1 MSEVNRYWDKIGP
14 IVKSLPD
21 NPGVYQYFDE
31 QGTIIYVGKAKN
43 LKKRVS
49 SYFRNDAS
57 LIGKVRVMVR
67 KIADLRY
74 LVVDTEL
81 DALLLENNLI
91 KEYQPRYNIL
101 LKDDK
106 TYPWICIRKEPF
118 PRVSPTRNRVNDG
131 SEYFGPYA
139 SVKMM
144 NTILDL
150 IRHIYPLRTCT
161 LNLDRQHINKG
172 NYKVCLQFHIGNCKG
187 PCENLQDEEDYQ
199 ISIVAIREIIKGNIN
214 NVKQELTKLMMTYA
228 AELHFEKAKLVKDKI
243 DLLERYQSKSLVV
256 NPAIHNV
263 DVFSYI
269 EDEGSAYVNFIKIS
283 NGAIIQSHTLELKK
297 KLDESREELLIMAIV
312 EMRSRYDSNASEV
325 IVPFEPE
332 LKLPGTTFTIPKTG
346 DKKKLIELSERNA
359 DYYRIEKQRQKDL
372 VDPDRHK
379 RRVLNQI
386 MTDLRLPELPA
397 YIECFDNSNIQGAY
411 PVAAMVVFRDAK
423 PSKNDY
429 RHYNIKTVEGPNDFA
444 SMEEII
450 YRRYKRLLDEE
461 QPLPQLIIVDGG
473 KGQLSSALKSL
484 DELELRGRIS
494 IIGIAKK
501 LEEIYYPGDSIPM
514 YLDKRSET
522 LKVIQQM
529 RDEAHRFGI
538 THHRKRREKGTIKT
552 ELTGIEGIGD
562 TTAEKLLRVF
572 RSVKKIKEASQ
583 AELEA
588 AIDKS
593 KGTIVYR
600 HFHPV
605 AEYLSPERGVN
616 NQALKGRNISAQGEA
631 L

>member
-1 MSEVNRYWDKIGP
+1 MSEINRQWEKLEP
-14 IVKSLPD
+14 IVRSLPD

-31 QGTIIYVGKAKN
+31 HGTIIYVGKAKN

-49 SYFRNDAS
+49 SYFRNDTS
-57 LIGKVRVMVR
+57 IYGKVRVMVR
-67 KIADLRY
+67 KIFEIRW

-91 KEYQPRYNIL
+91 KEYQPRYNIM

-106 TYPWICIRKEPF
+106 TYPWICIRMEPF
-118 PRVSPTRNRVNDG
+118 PRVGPTRNRVNDG

-150 IRHIYPLRTCT
+150 IRHIYPLRTCS
-161 LNLDRQHINKG
+161 LNLDRQHIDKG
-172 NYKVCLQFHIGNCKG
+172 NYKVCLQYHIGNCKG
-187 PCENLQDEEDYQ
+187 PCEKLQDEEDYQ
-199 ISIVAIREIIKGNIN
+199 KSIVAIRDIIKGNIN
-214 NVKQELTKLMMTYA
+214 NVKQELTKLMMAYA
-228 AELHFEKAKLVKDKI
+228 AELKFENAKLVKEKI
-243 DLLERYQSKSLVV
+243 DLLDRYQSKSLVV

-269 EDEGSAYVNFIKIS
+269 EDEGSAYVNFIKIA
-283 NGAIIQSHTLELKK
+283 NGAIIQSHTLEIKK

-312 EMRSRYDSNASEV
+312 EVRSRYDSNASEI

-332 LKLPGTTFTIPKTG
+332 LKLPGTTFTIPKAG

-379 RRVLNQI
+379 RRVLSQM
-386 MTDLRLPELPA
+386 MTDLRLPELPSH
-397 YIECFDNSNIQGAY
+397 IECFDNSNIQGAY
-411 PVAAMVVFRDAK
+411 PVASMVVFRDARPCK
-423 PSKNDY
+423 KDY

-444 SMEEII
+444 SMEEIV

-461 QPLPQLIIVDGG
+461 QPLPQLIVVDGG

-484 DELELRGRIS
+484 EVLDLRGKIS
-494 IIGIAKK
+494 IVGIAKK

-522 LKVIQQM
+522 LRVIQQM

-572 RSVKKIKEASQ
+572 KSVKKIKEASQ
-583 AELEA
+583 SELEA
-588 AIDKS
+588 AIDRS
-593 KGTIVYR
+593 KGKIVYL
-600 HFHPV
+600 HFHPGT
-605 AEYLSPERGVN
+605 E
-616 NQALKGRNISAQGEA
+616 
-631 L
+631 

>member
-1 MSEVNRYWDKIGP
+1 VSEVNKYWDKIGP
-14 IVKSLPD
+14 IVKALPD
-21 NPGVYQYFDE
+21 NPGVYQYFDD

-49 SYFRNDAS
+49 SYFRNDSS

-67 KIADLRY
+67 KIAEVRY

-91 KEYQPRYNIL
+91 KEYQPRYNIM

-118 PRVSPTRNRVNDG
+118 PRVGLTRNRVNDG

-161 LNLDRQHINKG
+161 LNLSKQQIDKG
-172 NYKVCLQFHIGNCKG
+172 NYKVCLQYHIGNCKG
-187 PCENLQDEEDYQ
+187 PCEKLQDEDDYMK
-199 ISIVAIREIIKGNIN
+199 SVSAIREIIKGNIN
-214 NVKQELTKLMMTYA
+214 NVKQELNKLMMAYA
-228 AELHFEKAKLVKDKI
+228 GELQFEKAKLVKEKI
-243 DLLERYQSKSLVV
+243 DLLDRYQSKSLVV

-269 EDEGSAYVNFIKIS
+269 EDECSAYVNFIKIS
-283 NGAIIQSHTLELKK
+283 NGAIIQSHTIEMKK

-312 EMRSRYDSNASEV
+312 EVRGRYESNASEI

-332 LKLPGTTFTIPKTG
+332 LKLPGTAFTIPRTG

-379 RRVLNQI
+379 RRVLNQM
-386 MTDLRLPELPA
+386 MTDLRLPELPS

-423 PSKNDY
+423 PSKKDY

-461 QPLPQLIIVDGG
+461 QPLPQLIVVDGG

-484 DELELRGRIS
+484 DELDLRGKIS
-494 IIGIAKK
+494 IVGIAKK

-522 LKVIQQM
+522 LRVIQQM

-552 ELTGIEGIGD
+552 ELTGIVGIGD

-572 RSVKKIKEASQ
+572 KSVKKIKEASQ

-588 AIDKS
+588 SIDKS
-593 KGTIVYR
+593 KGKIVYL
-600 HFHPV
+600 HFHPG
-605 AEYLSPERGVN
+605 AE
-616 NQALKGRNISAQGEA
+616 
-631 L
+631 